1 MHRLLIIIH
10 AGPIMMG
17 TDRRIVEDDTHAELA
32 EAGDAYL
39 EMHAVIA
46 SFSSWYSKERK
57 KGQ

>member
-1 MHRLLIIIH
+1 
-10 AGPIMMG
+10 MMG